1 MKKIITYEAEDGT
14 IFKDEKSAK
23 EYEDKL
29 LNGNWYEVEFA
40 LKGTTTLEVCA
51 YSKEEAIK
59 IAREMYDPYD
69 TDKWMLDWKLGEVL
83 GVYE

>member
-14 IFKDEKSAK
+14 IFKDEKSAR
-23 EYEDKL
+23 EYEERMLK
-29 LNGNWYEVEFA
+29 GHWYDVEFA
-40 LKGTTTLEVCA
+40 VNGSVVMEICA

-59 IAREMYDPYD
+59 IAKETFDPYD
-69 TDKWMLDWKLGEVL
+69 KDCMPDWELGEVL